1 MATVHRYRTTLSWS
15 GSTAGGYRSYAREHD
30 VELPPGTRL
39 RVTADAPFGGDPAY
53 PNPEQLL
60 LAAAASCQLL
70 SFLALAARAHVD
82 VLEYADDAEA
92 EMPVGR
98 ERMRITRIVLRP
110 RVRVG
115 DGTDRA
121 LVTRLLHEAHEE
133 CYVASS
139 LTTEV
144 VIEPEVTC

>member
-1 MATVHRYRTTLSWS
+1 M
-15 GSTAGGYRSYAREHD
+15 
-30 VELPPGTRL
+30 
-39 RVTADAPFGGDPAY
+39 TADAPFGGDPAY

-60 LAAAASCQLL
+60 LAAAASCRLL

-133 CYVASS
+133 CYVARLAHHRGRDRAGGHVLMSVYGS
-139 LTTEV
+139 V
-144 VIEPEVTC
+144 KWDSARA